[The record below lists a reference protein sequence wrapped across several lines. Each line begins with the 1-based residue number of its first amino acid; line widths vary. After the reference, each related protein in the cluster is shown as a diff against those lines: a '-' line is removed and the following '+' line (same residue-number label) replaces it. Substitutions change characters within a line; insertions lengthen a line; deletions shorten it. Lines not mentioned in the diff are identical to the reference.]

1 MNEVFDS
8 EFISVEYKKDDN
20 IVLVVLKGNV
30 IRDDFRTPMMHA
42 ADMVMRHSCKVM
54 AVDIR
59 TDLEMSENDIAW
71 SKKVLFSN
79 LKKSGLET
87 LVLICGN
94 DNDVAGKCAAFC
106 EDRFKTAICRDYDE
120 AKKYFDDHVSSSDNG
135 DSEDSGEDEFDSM
148 TREEAL
154 KYMGLEPDADIKMID
169 DRFWQMSKLYRGK
182 DDPESVR
189 MEDEIS
195 AVYDIASGR
204 RDRRLKE
211 EQQRVSE
218 PMYFGRYKSDW
229 KNIIH
234 YNWKNFLLGAVVVIS
249 AILVI
254 IGLVNN
260 TRSDCSVIVFG
271 HMLLDDTY
279 MRESLEAQGI
289 KRPYIG
295 MADIVV
301 PNDQNIPPQEYGN
314 ETFNAMFYTNPD
326 VLISDKE
333 SYGYYFSTFK
343 DIGPLKDRIWDGLT
357 EEAKAGVVPVY
368 MTEQEAVEYTNRL
381 YLEYGMGDE
390 EIRDPSEFS
399 DEPVLIGFQI
409 PDEDTCLNLG
419 IEAKWMTRK
428 TSLVFGQ
435 CINSKNDDQAVLVI
449 TTLINAA
456 FEKD

>member
-1 MNEVFDS
+1 MSEVFDS
-8 EFISVEYKKDDN
+8 EYIKVEYRKDEN
-20 IVLVVLKGNV
+20 IVLVVLKGQV
-30 IRDDFRTPMMHA
+30 KRDDFRTPMMHA
-42 ADMVMRHSCKVM
+42 ADMVMRYSCKSM
-54 AVDIR
+54 TVDFRADPGI
-59 TDLEMSENDIAW
+59 SENDIIW
-71 SKKVLFSN
+71 SKKVLLAN
-79 LKKSGLET
+79 LKKSGLEN
-87 LVLICGN
+87 LVLIDSEGLEI
-94 DNDVAGKCAAFC
+94 VKKAAAFC
-106 EDRFKTAICRDYDE
+106 EGRFNTVIRDNTDKASENPSAQKTESA
-120 AKKYFDDHVSSSDNG
+120 
-135 DSEDSGEDEFDSM
+135 EDKFASM
-148 TREEAL
+148 TREQAL
-154 KYMGLEPDADIKMID
+154 EYMGLDADADIKVID
-169 DRFWQMSKLYRGK
+169 DRFWQMSKHYRGK

>member
-1 MNEVFDS
+1 MSEVFDS
-8 EFISVEYKKDDN
+8 EHIKVEYRKDEN
-20 IVLVVLKGNV
+20 IVLVVLKGQV
-30 IRDDFRTPMMHA
+30 KRDDFRTPMMHA
-42 ADMVMRHSCKVM
+42 ADMVMRYSCKSM
-54 AVDIR
+54 TVDFRADPGI
-59 TDLEMSENDIAW
+59 SENDIIW
-71 SKKVLFSN
+71 SKKVLLAN
-79 LKKSGLET
+79 LKKSGLEN
-87 LVLICGN
+87 LVLIDSEGLEI
-94 DNDVAGKCAAFC
+94 VKKAAAFC
-106 EDRFKTAICRDYDE
+106 EGRFNTVIRDNTDKASENPSAQKTESA
-120 AKKYFDDHVSSSDNG
+120 
-135 DSEDSGEDEFDSM
+135 EDKFASM
-148 TREEAL
+148 TREQAL
-154 KYMGLEPDADIKMID
+154 EYMGLDADADIKVID
-169 DRFWQMSKLYRGK
+169 DRFWQMSKHYRGK

-357 EEAKAGVVPVY
+357 EEAKTGVVPVY